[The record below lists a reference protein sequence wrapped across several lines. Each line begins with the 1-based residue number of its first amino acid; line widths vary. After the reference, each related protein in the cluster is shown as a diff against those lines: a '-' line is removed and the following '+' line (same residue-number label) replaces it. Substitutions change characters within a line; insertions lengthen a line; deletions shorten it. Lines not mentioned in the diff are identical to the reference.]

1 MSVIKS
7 LKPLLKLGKPRA
19 VQLQGLFKSQMER
32 TLGIVQRALK
42 PEEVAEYDP
51 EPPEQAAVND
61 VVFRS
66 FLDPLGILVDP
77 NTMRKAVFAVGV
89 EPSLRKVVWKH
100 LLNVYPEGLSG
111 KERIEYMRQRQQQYN
126 TLKESW
132 VKEAVSFTL

>member
-1 MSVIKS
+1 VSVIKSS

-32 TLGIVQRALK
+32 TLGMVQRALK
-42 PEEVAEYDP
+42 PEEVSEYDP
-51 EPPEQAAVND
+51 EPPEQAPVDD

-66 FLDPLGILVDP
+66 FLDPLGTLEEP
-77 NTMRKAVFAVGV
+77 GAMRAAVFSTGV

-126 TLKESW
+126 SLKDDW
-132 VKEAVSFTL
+132 IKQAVGFF